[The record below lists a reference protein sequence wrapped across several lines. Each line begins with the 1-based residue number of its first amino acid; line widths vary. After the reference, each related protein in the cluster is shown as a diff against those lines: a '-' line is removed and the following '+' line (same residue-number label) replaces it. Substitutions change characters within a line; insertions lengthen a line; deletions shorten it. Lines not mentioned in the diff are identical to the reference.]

1 MNPFGGVDPATRDY
15 ILNTILSNF
24 EEGASV
30 VISTHL
36 ISDIERIL
44 DEVIFMDKGKIILTA
59 GADELRTKENSSID
73 EIFRRYFKC

>member
-30 VISTHL
+30 VISK
-36 ISDIERIL
+36 IGRASCRER
-44 DEVIFMDKGKIILTA
+44 V
-59 GADELRTKENSSID
+59 
-73 EIFRRYFKC
+73 